1 MLVSSSQS
9 AVLSS
14 HLDQRWDKPALKRL
28 NMQRGTQ
35 AHLFPSYTRTD
46 TNTRSHVHTN
56 TPYEGPPCEITS
68 KPGLTGSAGPLL
80 NCSEDY
86 ITLE

>member
-14 HLDQRWDKPALKRL
+14 HLDHRWDKPALKRL

-35 AHLFPSYTRTD
+35 AHLLP
-46 TNTRSHVHTN
+46 VLHTHRYRHALSRAHKH
-56 TPYEGPPCEITS
+56 TIRRP
-68 KPGLTGSAGPLL
+68 AV
-80 NCSEDY
+80 
-86 ITLE
+86 